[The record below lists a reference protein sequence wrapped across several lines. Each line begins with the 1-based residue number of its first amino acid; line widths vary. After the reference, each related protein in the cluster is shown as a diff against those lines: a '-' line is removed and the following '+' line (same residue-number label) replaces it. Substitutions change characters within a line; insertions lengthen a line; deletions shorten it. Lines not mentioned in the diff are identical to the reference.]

1 MNASPFILFGNIHIV
16 TMAIIGLVAVFL
28 PLVCKNQ
35 STSNKSLISKV
46 IAFIILSHVIIS
58 PYKDLYLLQNPY
70 NWREILPIHMCDL
83 SEIFLA
89 AFLLGGPKILYKC
102 AFFWGLAGA
111 SMAIITPDIPV
122 IDLDYA
128 FFMIGHGM
136 IVIGIMYATIS
147 LGNRPYA
154 KDILTVSAITAF
166 VLLPAIYLIN
176 LALGDFINF
185 KGEVQPTNYWY
196 LIAKPAGASLMDA
209 FPEPPLHLL
218 ITTPLAIAMFYLIYI
233 PYAIK
238 DKLAK

>member
-16 TMAIIGLVAVFL
+16 TMAIIVLVAVFL

-35 STSNKSLISKV
+35 SISNKSLISKI

-70 NWREILPIHMCDL
+70 NWKEILPIHMCDL

-136 IVIGIMYATIS
+136 IVIGVMYATIS

-154 KDILTVSAITAF
+154 KDILTVSLITAF
-166 VLLPAIYLIN
+166 VLLPIVYLIN
-176 LALGDFINF
+176 LILG
-185 KGEVQPTNYWY
+185 EPANYWY

-209 FPEPPLHLL
+209 FPEPPYHLL
-218 ITTPLAIAMFYLIYI
+218 ITTPLAIVTFYLIYI

>member
-1 MNASPFILFGNIHIV
+1 MNASPFILFGNVHLV
-16 TMAIIGLVAVFL
+16 TIAIIVLVAVLL
-28 PLVCKNQ
+28 PLVCKNRF
-35 STSNKSLISKV
+35 TSNKSLISKI

-70 NWREILPIHMCDL
+70 NWKEILPIHMCDL

-166 VLLPAIYLIN
+166 VLLPIVYLIN
-176 LALGDFINF
+176 LILG
-185 KGEVQPTNYWY
+185 EPANYWY

-238 DKLAK
+238 DKLVK

>member
-1 MNASPFILFGNIHIV
+1 MNASPFILFGNVHLI
-16 TMAIIGLVAVFL
+16 TMATIVLVAVFL

-35 STSNKSLISKV
+35 SISNKSLISKI

-136 IVIGIMYATIS
+136 IVIGVMYATIS

-154 KDILTVSAITAF
+154 KDILTVSLITAF
-166 VLLPAIYLIN
+166 VLLPIVYLIN
-176 LALGDFINF
+176 LILG
-185 KGEVQPTNYWY
+185 EPANYWY

-209 FPEPPLHLL
+209 FPEPPYHLL
-218 ITTPLAIAMFYLIYI
+218 ITTPLAIATFCLIYI

>member
-46 IAFIILSHVIIS
+46 IAFIILLHVIIS

-154 KDILTVSAITAF
+154 KDILTVSLITAF
-166 VLLPAIYLIN
+166 VLLPIVYLIN
-176 LALGDFINF
+176 LILG
-185 KGEVQPTNYWY
+185 EPANYWY

-209 FPEPPLHLL
+209 FPEPPYHLL
-218 ITTPLAIAMFYLIYI
+218 ITTPLAIATFCLIYI

>member
-46 IAFIILSHVIIS
+46 IAFIILLHVIIS

-70 NWREILPIHMCDL
+70 NWKEILPIHMCDL

-147 LGNRPYA
+147 LCNRPYA
-154 KDILTVSAITAF
+154 KDILTVSLITAF
-166 VLLPAIYLIN
+166 VLLPIVYLIN
-176 LALGDFINF
+176 LILG
-185 KGEVQPTNYWY
+185 EPANYWY

-209 FPEPPLHLL
+209 FPEPPYHLL
-218 ITTPLAIAMFYLIYI
+218 ITTPLAIATFCLIYI

>member
-1 MNASPFILFGNIHIV
+1 MNASPFILFGNVHLLTI
-16 TMAIIGLVAVFL
+16 AIIVLVAVLL

-35 STSNKSLISKV
+35 STSNKSLISKI

-70 NWREILPIHMCDL
+70 NWKEILPIHMCDL

-166 VLLPAIYLIN
+166 VLLPIVYLIN
-176 LALGDFINF
+176 LILG
-185 KGEVQPTNYWY
+185 EPANYWY

-238 DKLAK
+238 DKLVK

>member
-1 MNASPFILFGNIHIV
+1 MNASPFILFGNIHLI
-16 TMAIIGLVAVFL
+16 TMAIIVLVAVFL

-70 NWREILPIHMCDL
+70 NWRETLPIHMCDL

-136 IVIGIMYATIS
+136 IVIGVMYATIS

-154 KDILTVSAITAF
+154 KDILTVSLITAF
-166 VLLPAIYLIN
+166 VLLPIVYLIN
-176 LALGDFINF
+176 LILG
-185 KGEVQPTNYWY
+185 EPANYWY

-209 FPEPPLHLL
+209 FPEPPYHLL
-218 ITTPLAIAMFYLIYI
+218 ITTPLAIATFCLIYI